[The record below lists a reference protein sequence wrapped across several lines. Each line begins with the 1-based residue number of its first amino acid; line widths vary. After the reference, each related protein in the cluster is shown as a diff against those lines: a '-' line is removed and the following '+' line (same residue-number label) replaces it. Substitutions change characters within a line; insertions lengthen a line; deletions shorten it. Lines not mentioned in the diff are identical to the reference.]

1 MSDLKALLGKDY
13 TDTKLYAKEIQRYGL
28 SKMPPLIITCAITGS
43 NQGKEANPNL
53 PETKEEQVQQAYDAY
68 NAGAAMV
75 HIHCRDEKNTAATS
89 YVPADYLA
97 VNTMIREKC
106 PDLIIN
112 NTCTGVHL
120 VDMNRNFISPQMTFS
135 VPAKPEVS
143 SIDITCAAVTQVLK
157 ARPGVEGREKD
168 IVNNLATVI
177 SPDDCQKITR
187 MMEDADIKPEW
198 EVFSLEDLKLL
209 NAMIDQGITK
219 QEVHWIQALFG
230 GFGSYPTIDNMI
242 HISRMLPENAMMSV
256 IGIGAAQNAMMTA
269 GILMG
274 HHIRVGLEDNI
285 YYGPGEL
292 AKSNAQL
299 VERAVMIA
307 RALGRE
313 IATPA
318 QAREMMG
325 LSAQPRQYK

>member
-1 MSDLKALLGKDY
+1 
-13 TDTKLYAKEIQRYGL
+13 
-28 SKMPPLIITCAITGS
+28 
-43 NQGKEANPNL
+43 
-53 PETKEEQVQQAYDAY
+53 
-68 NAGAAMV
+68 
-75 HIHCRDEKNTAATS
+75 
-89 YVPADYLA
+89 
-97 VNTMIREKC
+97 
-106 PDLIIN
+106 
-112 NTCTGVHL
+112 
-120 VDMNRNFISPQMTFS
+120 
-135 VPAKPEVS
+135 
-143 SIDITCAAVTQVLK
+143 
-157 ARPGVEGREKD
+157 
-168 IVNNLATVI
+168 
-177 SPDDCQKITR
+177 
-187 MMEDADIKPEW
+187 
-198 EVFSLEDLKLL
+198 
-209 NAMIDQGITK
+209 
-219 QEVHWIQALFG
+219 
-230 GFGSYPTIDNMI
+230 
-242 HISRMLPENAMMSV
+242 MMSV